1 MSKRTT
7 IVNLFAGPGAGKSTF
22 CAGLFASLKWIGID
36 CEMATE
42 YAKDMVWQRSYDVLE
57 NQLYVFG
64 KQQNRLFRLNRKV
77 DIIVTDSPLINS
89 IIYDAGKRP
98 KTREA
103 FVNLVLA
110 EHNDFDNL
118 NFFIERRKAY
128 NPNGRL
134 QTPEEATELDAKIR
148 GVLDLHHIPYVGVP
162 GVPSNIQTILWSILA
177 YRPDLKPKPIPDD
190 ISRHVVPEVLQSLQA

>member
-7 IVNLFAGPGAGKSTF
+7 VVNLFAGPGAGKSTF
-22 CAGLFASLKWIGID
+22 CAGVFASLKWIGID

-42 YAKDMVWQRSYDVLE
+42 YAKDMVWQRSFDVLE

-64 KQQNRLFRLNRKV
+64 KQQNRIFRLNRKV

-98 KTREA
+98 STRAA

-110 EHNDFDNL
+110 EHRDTDSL

-128 NPNGRL
+128 NPNGRM
-134 QTPEEATELDAKIR
+134 QTLEEAAKLDTQIR
-148 GVLDLHHIPYVGVP
+148 DVLDSNQIPYVPVVGVP
-162 GVPSNIQTILWSILA
+162 ENIQTIVWSILS
-177 YRPDLKPKPIPDD
+177 YRPDLKPKPVPDD
-190 ISRHVVPEVLQSLQA
+190 ISKFVVPQVRQPV

>member
-1 MSKRTT
+1 MTKRTT
-7 IVNLFAGPGAGKSTF
+7 VVNLFAGPGAGKSTF
-22 CAGLFASLKWIGID
+22 CAGIFATLKWIGID

-64 KQQNRLFRLNRKV
+64 KQQNRLFRLNGKV
-77 DIIVTDSPLINS
+77 HVIVTDSPLLNS
-89 IIYDAGKRP
+89 IIYDANKRP

-103 FVNLVLA
+103 FVDLVLA
-110 EHNDFDNL
+110 EHRTFDSL

-134 QTPEEATELDAKIR
+134 QNLSEATALDAKIR
-148 GVLDLHHIPYVGVP
+148 GMLDMRQIPYISVP
-162 GVPSNIQTILWSILA
+162 GVPENIQTIVWSILA
-177 YRPDLKPKPIPDD
+177 HRPDLKPTPPSDEIAKF
-190 ISRHVVPEVLQSLQA
+190 VVAPLPQNVLS

>member
-7 IVNLFAGPGAGKSTF
+7 VVNLFAGPGAGKSTF
-22 CAGLFASLKWIGID
+22 CAGVFASLKWIGID

-42 YAKDMVWQRSYDVLE
+42 YAKDMVWQRSFDVLE

-64 KQQNRLFRLNRKV
+64 KQQNRIFRLNRKV

-98 KTREA
+98 STRAA

-110 EHNDFDNL
+110 EHRDTDSL

-128 NPNGRL
+128 NPNGRM
-134 QTPEEATELDAKIR
+134 QTLEEAAKLDTQIR
-148 GVLDLHHIPYVGVP
+148 DVLDSNQIPYVPVVGVP
-162 GVPSNIQTILWSILA
+162 ENIQTIVWSILS
-177 YRPDLKPKPIPDD
+177 YRPDLKPKPVPDD
-190 ISRHVVPEVLQSLQA
+190 ISKFVVPQVPQPV

>member
-1 MSKRTT
+1 MRTNRTT

-22 CAGLFASLKWIGID
+22 CAGIFASLKWIGVD

-42 YAKDMVWQRSYDVLE
+42 YAKDMVWQKSYDVLE

-64 KQQNRLFRLNRKV
+64 KQQNRLFRLNNKV
-77 DIIVTDSPLINS
+77 DVVVTDAPLINS

-98 KTREA
+98 KTRQA

-110 EHNDFDNL
+110 EHGDFDNL

-128 NPNGRL
+128 NPNGRMH
-134 QTPEEATELDAKIR
+134 TVHEANVLDAKIR
-148 GVLDLHHIPYVGVP
+148 TVLDENQIPYVAIP
-162 GVPSNIQTILWSILA
+162 GIPQNIQTIVWSILA
-177 YRPDLKPKPIPDD
+177 QRPELKPSPTSDEVSKYM
-190 ISRHVVPEVLQSLQA
+190 VAAVP

>member
-1 MSKRTT
+1 MTKRTT
-7 IVNLFAGPGAGKSTF
+7 VVNLFAGPGAGKSTF
-22 CAGLFASLKWIGID
+22 CAGIFASLKWIGVD

-77 DIIVTDSPLINS
+77 DVVVTDSPLINS

-110 EHNDFDNL
+110 EHGDLDNL

-128 NPNGRL
+128 NPNGRM
-134 QTPEEATELDAKIR
+134 QTMDEATVLDAKIR
-148 GVLDLHHIPYVGVP
+148 GVLDEHKIHYVSVP
-162 GVPSNIQTILWSILA
+162 GVPENIQTVVWSILA
-177 YRPDLKPKPIPDD
+177 YRPDLKPIPPPDD
-190 ISRHVVPEVLQSLQA
+190 VSKFIVAPMPQNVLS